1 MEGRYSA
8 FGQKFKMKYISF
20 LLILFSVSVY
30 GEEGKLRISEIEKN
44 VYVHTYYKLLNDG
57 YFPSN
62 GLVIETEEGI
72 VLVDTA
78 WGEEQ
83 TSQLL
88 DWVSVNLKKPVIAVI
103 ITHFHEDRAGGIRI
117 LKKLNI
123 SSYAGKRTISILK
136 EEGNALPDKSL
147 KDRDILVF
155 GKTKIETF
163 FLGAGHSKDNLVVW
177 LPSFKILF
185 GGCLVKSAEAKEIG
199 NVKDADLNEWP
210 KTIHKLEKLFPK
222 ISVLVPGHQSWG
234 GRESLKRTL
243 ELLEVSK

>member
-1 MEGRYSA
+1 
-8 FGQKFKMKYISF
+8 MKYISF

-30 GEEGKLRISEIEKN
+30 GEEGKLQITEIEKN
-44 VYVHTYYKLLNDG
+44 VYVHTSYKLLKEG

-88 DWVSVNLKKPVIAVI
+88 DWISANLKKPVIAVI
-103 ITHFHEDRAGGIRI
+103 ITHFHEDRAGGIKI
-117 LKKLNI
+117 LKKMNV

-136 EEGNALPDKSL
+136 AEGNSLPEKSL
-147 KDRDILVF
+147 KDKDILVF

-163 FLGAGHSKDNLVVW
+163 FLGEGHSKDNIVVW
-177 LPSFKILF
+177 LPGSKILF
-185 GGCLVKSAEAKEIG
+185 GGCLVKSAEANEIG
-199 NVKDADLNEWP
+199 NTKDADLKEWP
-210 KTIHKLEKLFPK
+210 KTIHKLEKSFPE

-234 GRESLKRTL
+234 GKESLKRTL
-243 ELLEVSK
+243 ELLETSK